1 MAKITVK
8 IPATT
13 ANMGPGFD
21 VLGMALN
28 LYNTVTLEECDQTGW
43 FIDIKGEGENL
54 IPRDSSNLIARTILY
69 LLEKTDYQIT
79 GFKLSLDNKIPFQ
92 RGLGSSAGA
101 IVGGLVAANAL
112 VGQPFSPD
120 ELLQMAVEIE
130 GHPDNVAAALFGGV
144 VIVAQN
150 DNSLI
155 YSRFVP
161 QKGLKVT
168 AVIPDFQLSTKR
180 ARSVL
185 PEKVPLSDAVYN
197 MGHLAL
203 LITALRDG
211 DWELLGS
218 ALHDRLHQPYRRP
231 LGPGSVDIMVLARE
245 AGAYGVFLSGA
256 GPTVIAFTPP
266 RSDIGGVLA
275 GCFQSQG
282 IKAQVLELEPSIEGA
297 SIVLEE
303 H

>member
-8 IPATT
+8 VPAST
-13 ANMGPGFD
+13 ANLGPGFD

-211 DWELLGS
+211 DWELLGA
-218 ALHDRLHQPYRRP
+218 ALHDRLHQPYRCP
-231 LGPGSVDIMVLARE
+231 LVPGLVDIMELARE

>member
-8 IPATT
+8 VPATT
-13 ANMGPGFD
+13 ANLGPGFD

-28 LYNTVTLEECDQTGW
+28 LYNTMTLEEIDQQGW
-43 FIDIKGEGENL
+43 VIEIKGEGDKL
-54 IPRDSSNLIARTILY
+54 IPRDSSNLVARTILY
-69 LLEKTDYQIT
+69 LLEKTAYQIK
-79 GFKLSLDNKIPFQ
+79 GLRLCLDNKIPFQ

-112 VGQPFSPD
+112 AGQPFSQD

-161 QKGLKVT
+161 QRGLKIT
-168 AVIPDFQLSTKR
+168 AVIPDFCLSTQQ

-185 PEKVPLSDAVYN
+185 PQKVPLSDAVFN

-211 DWELLGS
+211 DWELLGA
-218 ALHDRLHQPYRRP
+218 ALHDRLHQPYRCP
-231 LGPGSVDIMVLARE
+231 LVPGLVEMMDAARK

-256 GPTVIAFTPP
+256 GPTVIAFAPP
-266 RSDIGGVLA
+266 QCDIGKIMA

-303 H
+303 D